1 MLNHLK
7 MGWVMRKSFV
17 CAVAG
22 ILSAFCVISAG
33 VASATE
39 TSFGP
44 FTVDDTKP
52 DVIKMSGIVASGAA
66 LDFRRALRAA
76 PSAKLVTL
84 NSDGGNVQAG
94 LLIADDINQRALATY
109 IPKASK
115 CYSAC
120 SYIFLAGKERKADG
134 ELGVHQISSDSPDLV
149 GAQLAISDI
158 IEVLSRFDTPLAV
171 MQIMFKTSP
180 NEMHVFSQEEIQ
192 RYKLNR
198 SHDDRSAGNA
208 ASAKSDDAIWSKEIV
223 DEAVADLASFEGD
236 GVAACAKDAGTSI
249 SYAVKQIDLNGDGIK
264 ELEITSS
271 PAEFGNGASMC
282 FGRAGQ
288 NIYLLITDG
297 NGGWARE
304 FGYDSTELEYLPREN
319 GQMADVVIGG
329 PGFCFP
335 TWRFV
340 DGSYHLWK
348 TCEDDKEVL
357 AEDFPTPDQQEA
369 PVAVAKSKAEQGL
382 LPHPGK
388 VSVTTRAPE
397 FDHNG
402 SLMQVEHKNGVI
414 AYKNPKK
421 SIRGTISPGQV
432 LFKGR
437 PWDYFETGHPIEG
450 TAYVFK
456 KGCSPAPYKVKGQLE
471 GTWHTLVLRGAAPV
485 RQKRS
490 CKIERYSLTSPNA
503 ELRFESILD

>member
-1 MLNHLK
+1 
-7 MGWVMRKSFV
+7 MRKSFV

-22 ILSAFCVISAG
+22 ALSAFFIISAG
-33 VASATE
+33 AASASE

-52 DVIKMSGIVASGAA
+52 NVIEMNGIIEPGAA

-76 PSAKLVTL
+76 PNAKLVIL

-115 CYSAC
+115 CYSVC
-120 SYIFLAGKERKADG
+120 SYIFLSGKERKADG

-158 IEVLSRFDTPLAV
+158 IEVLSRFDTPPAV
-171 MQIMFKTSP
+171 TQIMFKTPP
-180 NEMHVFSQEEIQ
+180 NEMHVFNQEEIE

-198 SHDDRSAGNA
+198 SQADQSAGSA
-208 ASAKSDDAIWSKEIV
+208 VSVKSAKAIWSKEIV
-223 DEAVADLASFEGD
+223 DKAVAEIVAFEKD
-236 GVAACAKDAGTSI
+236 GVAACVKDAGTSI
-249 SYAVKQIDLNGDGIK
+249 SYAVKQIDLNGDGIM
-264 ELEITSS
+264 ELEIASS
-271 PAEFGNGASMC
+271 PAELGNGASMC
-282 FGRAGQ
+282 FGRATQ
-288 NIYLLITDG
+288 NIYLLISDG
-297 NGGWARE
+297 NGGWKRE
-304 FGYDSTELEYLPREN
+304 FGFDSAGLEYLPREN

-335 TWRFV
+335 TWRFI

-348 TCEDDKEVL
+348 KCEDGKEVL
-357 AEDFPTPDQQEA
+357 AEGFPGADRQEVM
-369 PVAVAKSKAEQGL
+369 VAAAKTDTKQGI

-388 VSVTTRAPE
+388 VSVTTRSPE

-402 SLMQVEHKNGVI
+402 SLMLVDHKNGII
-414 AYKNPKK
+414 AYKSPKK

-432 LFKGR
+432 LFKGH
-437 PWDYFETGHPIEG
+437 PWDYFATGRPIEG

-456 KGCSPAPYKVKGQLE
+456 KGCSPAPYRVKGQLE

-485 RQKRS
+485 RKKGS
-490 CKIERYSLTSPNA
+490 CNIEKYSLTSPNA